1 LYRHTWGVV
10 GSLETISSQMFS
22 WLWQWNKFGN
32 RSIFDE
38 VEEYKSGPFL
48 DHPVCKTQWNTRRDS
63 YSQKRQCCPSMSG
76 YPGKKTKRKKL
87 KHMDNSAIFVKHEKH
102 EDRQNE
108 TTMNY
113 TDRQLKLIRY
123 HYSVKRIQK
132 WILQYLSGQV
142 PYATS

>member
-1 LYRHTWGVV
+1 
-10 GSLETISSQMFS
+10 
-22 WLWQWNKFGN
+22 
-32 RSIFDE
+32 
-38 VEEYKSGPFL
+38 
-48 DHPVCKTQWNTRRDS
+48 
-63 YSQKRQCCPSMSG
+63 MSG

-132 WILQYLSGQV
+132 
-142 PYATS
+142 